1 MGTAAIIGL
10 IASIVGAGIQMYS
23 SYQANKD
30 AQDIIN
36 RAQEQNSED
45 HKKLIDNINAETTNY
60 AAEKRKEQQDALA
73 SELESGFKTPVSES
87 QAVRAQQQTTQG
99 DVSDDYSRAKAQS
112 DERTQNTINT
122 LANLMGRVKSSN
134 RLRMN
139 EGIRLADMASENDW
153 LSSNAQYRTKAAEI
167 SAQDALNSYNNLKAL
182 GQGIGAI
189 GTALSL
195 GSSAAGSAAGSAA
208 SNAASTGV
216 TNTGAQLA
224 ASNAPN
230 YAASAAVFGAKTAGA
245 NPSLWFNFAGDTT
258 KAGLN
263 DAWRKAFTSGNFAKV
278 L

>member
-208 SNAASTGV
+208 STGV
-216 TNTGAQLA
+216 ADNGAQLA

-278 L
+278 M